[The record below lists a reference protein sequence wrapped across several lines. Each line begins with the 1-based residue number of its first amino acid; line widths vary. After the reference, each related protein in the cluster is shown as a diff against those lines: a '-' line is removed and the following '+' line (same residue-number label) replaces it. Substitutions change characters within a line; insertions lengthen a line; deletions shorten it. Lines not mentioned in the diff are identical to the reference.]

1 MNFELFL
8 PNHRLPAPT
17 RFYTILSNL
26 ALHSVFALFDST
38 KVFPA
43 KVTWRGTFLL
53 CQCYFLENPTLLKV
67 THCFQTSLS
76 FILLS
81 IIVTNLVQYVLSSIA
96 HTFFISN
103 GHSVVKATTGLFPLK
118 PLSGQIPWPGF
129 YTPSHVCFFHSVFVM
144 FGGTSDALYK
154 WHSLRSSLKSII
166 STECAL
172 GRTLTCDNHPSN
184 PESQKAKTFRKA
196 RFLLQKLSG

>member
-1 MNFELFL
+1 MSPIPHQLGHTSHLFMKIEEVYFAFWDVSVLRWTQFRSAPSAEKPQLFHKIFVPDFTFSPVNIASQWILNFFL
-8 PNHRLPAPT
+8 PNHQLPAPT
-17 RFYTILSNL
+17 RFHTILSIL

-53 CQCYFLENPTLLKV
+53 RQCYFLENLTLLKV

-96 HTFFISN
+96 STFVISN
-103 GHSVVKATTGLFPLK
+103 EHSVVKATTGF
-118 PLSGQIPWPGF
+118 I
-129 YTPSHVCFFHSVFVM
+129 
-144 FGGTSDALYK
+144 
-154 WHSLRSSLKSII
+154 SSQ
-166 STECAL
+166 A
-172 GRTLTCDNHPSN
+172 P
-184 PESQKAKTFRKA
+184 
-196 RFLLQKLSG
+196 